1 MPGEPSRE
9 QGQPDTGE
17 VETSRFRYAFMA
29 LGFVCV
35 GLGVLGAF
43 LPLLPTTPFL
53 LVALWAFSR
62 SSRRFHHW
70 LYTHPRFGPRLREW
84 HEYGAVPVKVKVS
97 AVSAMAI
104 SFGFL
109 AFVARVKWPV
119 LAAAGALILVGASYV
134 LTRPSRPPGP

>member
-1 MPGEPSRE
+1 MEQEQPGTAGAER
-9 QGQPDTGE
+9 
-17 VETSRFRYAFMA
+17 SRFRFAFMA

-35 GLGVLGAF
+35 GLGMLGVF
-43 LPLLPTTPFL
+43 LPVLPTTPFL

-70 LYTHPRFGPRLREW
+70 LYTHPRFGPRLQEW
-84 HEYGAVPVKVKVS
+84 NEHGAVPVKVKVS

-119 LAAAGALILVGASYV
+119 LAAAGALILVGATYV
-134 LTRPSRPPGP
+134 LSRPSRPPGP

>member
-1 MPGEPSRE
+1 MEQRQPGTDAE
-9 QGQPDTGE
+9 QST
-17 VETSRFRYAFMA
+17 RFRFAFMA

-35 GLGVLGAF
+35 GLGMLGAF
-43 LPLLPTTPFL
+43 LPVLPTTPFL

-84 HEYGAVPVKVKVS
+84 NEHGTVPVKVKVS

-104 SFGFL
+104 SFGLL
-109 AFVARVKWPV
+109 AFVVRAKWPV
-119 LAAAGALILVGASYV
+119 LVAAGALILVGASYV
-134 LTRPSRPPGP
+134 LSRPSRPPGP

>member
-1 MPGEPSRE
+1 ME
-9 QGQPDTGE
+9 QNPPIDDARGNP
-17 VETSRFRYAFMA
+17 RFRILFLT
-29 LGFVCV
+29 LGFICV

-70 LYTHPRFGPRLREW
+70 LYTHPRFGPRLQAW
-84 HEYGAVPVKVKVS
+84 QQHGIVPVRVKVS
-97 AVSAMAI
+97 AISAMAV
-104 SFGFL
+104 SFSLL

-119 LAAAGALILVGASYV
+119 LAAAGALMLVGATYV
-134 LTRPSRPPGP
+134 LSRPSR